1 VRALTVPHQ
10 SPVSL
15 RQSGTA
21 YGPRPLRHTLDRIA
35 ILNNSGHAPGERAH
49 LTALMADQWRANGI
63 EVIELSGTRTFVEA
77 DLLFLNLSRPVI
89 PEEYRRFAAQYPVT
103 FNAGA
108 SDLRKH
114 HYADGL
120 LRAGASY
127 RGPVIV
133 RADQGYAAPVPRAS
147 ASPLTFI
154 RRFSGQPRPTPRH
167 EPAGSV
173 LENYRI
179 YPSIND
185 VPADRFGPDYI
196 VQKFLPEENAG
207 RYVLRQYYFLGDES
221 FLSLQ
226 TSGAAIIRAASPF
239 SLEEWTPPEGLLNLR
254 KRLGLD
260 YGRIDFVEVEGQ
272 PFVISVSRSPA
283 LPDSKD
289 AGYVPPAYLRLAEAL
304 ADALVTVYST
314 SEKSV
319 F

>member
-1 VRALTVPHQ
+1 MRTLTVPHL
-10 SPVSL
+10 SPASL
-15 RQSGTA
+15 RQSSTA
-21 YGPRPLRHTLDRIA
+21 YGLRPLRHTLDRIA
-35 ILNNSGHAPGERAH
+35 ILNNSGHAPGDRAH
-49 LTALMADQWRANGI
+49 LTALLADQWRANGI

-103 FNAGA
+103 FNASAG
-108 SDLRKH
+108 DLRKH

-120 LRAGASY
+120 LMAGAPY
-127 RGPVIV
+127 KGPVIV
-133 RADQGYAAPVPRAS
+133 RADQGYTSPVPRA
-147 ASPLTFI
+147 ASPFAFI
-154 RRFSGQPRPTPRH
+154 RRFGVHPRATPLKDA
-167 EPAGSV
+167 PGSV

-207 RYVLRQYYFLGDES
+207 RYVLRQYYFLGDEH

-226 TSGAAIIRAASPF
+226 TSGAAIIRAASPL
-239 SLEEWTPPEGLLNLR
+239 SLEEWGPPEELLSLR

-260 YGRIDFVEVEGQ
+260 YGRIDFVEVGGK

-283 LPDSKD
+283 LPESKE

-304 ADALVTVYST
+304 AEALVNVYST